1 MAALLLLAVA
11 ALLAPHAAAA
21 AAPDPRPPPRPPAVG
36 AVTSGLYRNMFR
48 EAGYTQSAID
58 AKIDAAWRQ
67 LYYGDAATQRIYYE
81 VPAEQAAYVT
91 DVKNGDVRTE
101 GMGCASTCR
110 SVLSPSACRLW
121 LALSLRLSGCKL

>member
-67 LYYGDAATQRIYYE
+67 HYYGDAATQRI
-81 VPAEQAAYVT
+81 
-91 DVKNGDVRTE
+91 
-101 GMGCASTCR
+101 
-110 SVLSPSACRLW
+110 
-121 LALSLRLSGCKL
+121 